1 MPLVFFLLGV
11 AAEVVFFFEEQ
22 EILAA
27 QEIRSGKA
35 CDASADDDDVGF
47 ARSVGTIE
55 CMAVADLVADF
66 EVFSVHERGSGEW
79 RWRLRCCD
87 KSGVDRGA

>member
-1 MPLVFFLLGV
+1 LPLVFFLIGV

-47 ARSVGTIE
+47 ARGVGTIE
-55 CMAVADLVADF
+55 CMAVANLVADF
-66 EVFSVHERGSGEW
+66 EMFAVHERSAG
-79 RWRLRCCD
+79 RWRGCD
-87 KSGVDRGA
+87 KSGVDGAA